1 MPALSRLTVP
11 TEGMAFDPSTG
22 DTFVIN
28 DSGVRILKA
37 FQSGERRDDIVH
49 MLSEEYQIRE
59 EDAERD
65 VDDFQGRLRNL
76 QLV

>member
-1 MPALSRLTVP
+1 MRALSRLTVP
-11 TEGMAFDPSTG
+11 TVGMAFDPSTG

-37 FQSGERRDDIVH
+37 FQTGQRRDEIVH
-49 MLSEEYQIRE
+49 MLSEEYQIKE